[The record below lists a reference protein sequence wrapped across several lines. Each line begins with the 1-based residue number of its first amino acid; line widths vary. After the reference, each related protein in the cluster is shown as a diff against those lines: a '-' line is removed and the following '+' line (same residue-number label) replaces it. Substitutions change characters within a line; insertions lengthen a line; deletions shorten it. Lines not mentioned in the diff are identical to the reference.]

1 MTRSGRSR
9 AQGEWET
16 PSKQDI
22 EWLVSHLGLCSNQA
36 DSHRSTD
43 SRRCPHW
50 VSERMT
56 RRRQSIRQYHR
67 ADCPRIDADSLHTYS
82 TVGAARSALEKTW
95 GPFGGSASAQGYAL
109 GSIGG
114 CQASSARSG
123 ASEDIGWTAA
133 REDDLGYFAKLA
145 TARASLS

>member
-1 MTRSGRSR
+1 VTRSGRSR

-50 VSERMT
+50 VSERMP
-56 RRRQSIRQYHR
+56 RRRQSIRQYHL
-67 ADCPRIDADSLHTYS
+67 A
-82 TVGAARSALEKTW
+82 AARGLMPIRCILILPSERPAAPLKKRGDHSWQRERSRLCAWKHW
-95 GPFGGSASAQGYAL
+95 GMPSTQRAVRRVRGH
-109 GSIGG
+109 
-114 CQASSARSG
+114 
-123 ASEDIGWTAA
+123 GWTAT
-133 REDDLGYFAKLA
+133 RNDDAGYFAKLA

>member
-36 DSHRSTD
+36 DSHRSID

-50 VSERMT
+50 VSERMP
-56 RRRQSIRQYHR
+56 RRRQSIRQYHLAAAR
-67 ADCPRIDADSLHTYS
+67 GLMPIRCILILPS
-82 TVGAARSALEKTW
+82 AARSALEKTW
-95 GPFGGSASAQGYAL
+95 RPFGGSASAQGYAL

-123 ASEDIGWTAA
+123 ASEDIGWTAT
-133 REDDLGYFAKLA
+133 RNDDAGYFAKLA